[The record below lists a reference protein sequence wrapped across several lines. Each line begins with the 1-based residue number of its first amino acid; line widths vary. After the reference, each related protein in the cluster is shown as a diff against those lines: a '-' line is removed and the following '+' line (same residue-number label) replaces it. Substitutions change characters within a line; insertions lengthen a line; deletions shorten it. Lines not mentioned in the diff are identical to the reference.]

1 MSIPSLALARSDPG
15 PATLDLGT
23 ITQIARERLGEDAEP
38 DELFTFTLTLLHLR
52 ELDRNLRALNGMRL
66 DMEWLKRHEA
76 SDCWPSKSV
85 PQAVRVWL
93 QEDEAHRRGLVLMLR
108 TEINHARE
116 TCPRAAEEAE
126 KIAFRTYGEQLELTP
141 D

>member
-1 MSIPSLALARSDPG
+1 MAKD
-15 PATLDLGT
+15 
-23 ITQIARERLGEDAEP
+23 RLGEDAEP

-52 ELDRNLRALNGMRL
+52 ELDRNLRALNDMRS
-66 DMEWLKRHEA
+66 DMEWLTRHET

-85 PQAVRVWL
+85 PQAVSVWL
-93 QEDEAHRRGLVLMLR
+93 REDEAHRRGLVLMLR

-126 KIAFRTYGEQLELTP
+126 KIAFHTYGEQLSLATG
-141 D
+141 

>member
-1 MSIPSLALARSDPG
+1 MSASTLTLARSDPG
-15 PATLDLGT
+15 PTNLDLRT
-23 ITQIARERLGEDAEP
+23 VTQIARDRLGEDAAP
-38 DELFTFTLTLLHLR
+38 DELYTFTLTLLHLR
-52 ELDRNLRALNGMRL
+52 ELDRNLRALNDMRSDL
-66 DMEWLKRHEA
+66 EWLKRHEA

-126 KIAFRTYGEQLELTP
+126 KIAFKTYGEQLSLATG
-141 D
+141 